1 MKKDKLTVEMSQTDL
16 EFDAWLAS
24 LNNDL
29 KEDYKTISTD
39 YDLKDM
45 EEKLGSL
52 PRNERIVLVY
62 QWIKTGRCSFEQ
74 FEQLICWITLYASA

>member
-24 LNNDL
+24 LNKDMEEYNS
-29 KEDYKTISTD
+29 ISTD

-45 EEKLGSL
+45 EEKLGPL

>member
-1 MKKDKLTVEMSQTDL
+1 MSQTDDL

-24 LNNDL
+24 LNKDMEEYNS
-29 KEDYKTISTD
+29 ISTD

-45 EEKLGSL
+45 EEKLGPL